1 MDIKLKLKVKLM
13 LNALF
18 LVIGSA
24 LIVGCMSAPQEKSN
38 RSRIE
43 LSTEDLRNDM
53 TAKVSE
59 IKKISGEVIVI
70 TPENYNRNY
79 IDVWSDRYQVVVKC
93 YKESDGGIYFSGST
107 MGTFKLN
114 AGELLRLEFRRDQE
128 LVTNDKCPLL
138 FSTKR

>member
-1 MDIKLKLKVKLM
+1 
-13 LNALF
+13 
-18 LVIGSA
+18 
-24 LIVGCMSAPQEKSN
+24 MSAPQEKSN

-114 AGELLRLEFRRDQE
+114 AGELKGVVDI
-128 LVTNDKCPLL
+128 NIAAKLL
-138 FSTKR
+138 